1 MSPEQLAAETQE
13 ASEWSDRDILT
24 ALMCAGADL
33 DEPRH
38 VLHYTYFLTES
49 AAYLAAADMSAAGWY
64 VEVAGPEGGE
74 DDWLVLGQHLSVVL
88 TQENVHDARGFFEEI
103 AQKYVGDYE
112 GWEASV

>member
-1 MSPEQLAAETQE
+1 
-13 ASEWSDRDILT
+13 
-24 ALMCAGADL
+24 MCAGADL

-38 VLHYTYFLTES
+38 VLHYTYFLSEG
-49 AAYLAAADMSAAGWY
+49 AAYRAAADMSAAGWY

-88 TQENVHDARGFFEEI
+88 TQESVRDARAFFDAVAE
-103 AQKYVGDYE
+103 KYVGDYE